1 MLEAIAI
8 YLSWGML
15 ILSIGGLMVKPNIR
29 TFVLFMI
36 FMACAYWSVMIVNQ
50 Y

>member
-15 ILSIGGLMVKPNIR
+15 ILSIGGLMIKPNWM
-29 TFVLFMI
+29 TFFVFLV
-36 FMACAYWSVMIVNQ
+36 FMACAYWSVMIINQ

>member
-15 ILSIGGLMVKPNIR
+15 ILSIGGLMIKPNIR
-29 TFVLFMI
+29 TFALFMI
-36 FMACAYWSVMIVNQ
+36 FMTCAFWSVMIVNQ

>member
-8 YLSWGML
+8 CLSWGML
-15 ILSIGGLMVKPNIR
+15 ILSIGGLMIKPTWM
-29 TFVLFMI
+29 TFSVFLA
-36 FMACAYWSVMIVNQ
+36 FMACACWSVMIVNQ